1 MPCDLKF
8 QLQQITQ
15 PCNFQHDEQIFI
27 HCYFLLLL
35 MPEPLQY
42 ICPRFDTRRISQVIA
57 TYFKLNLFKKGCFHW
72 YCTSGIW
79 GRNIAMIYLLEWAPN
94 NSFPMPKATF
104 IELAI
109 FSTQL
114 LNFCWCLSDH
124 WSRQKKLLWG
134 WEVATDRPPPLALSS
149 IMLREKRES
158 HL

>member
-1 MPCDLKF
+1 MQFSTRRTSVYTLLLFITFDAWNTTIHLSEIRYSAYFASHRDIF
-8 QLQQITQ
+8 QTQ
-15 PCNFQHDEQIFI
+15 PLQKG
-27 HCYFLLLL
+27 LLSLVL
-35 MPEPLQY
+35 HIGHLS
-42 ICPRFDTRRISQVIA
+42 I
-57 TYFKLNLFKKGCFHW
+57 
-72 YCTSGIW
+72 
-79 GRNIAMIYLLEWAPN
+79 RNIAMIYLLEWAPN

-114 LNFCWCLSDH
+114 LNFCLCLSDH